1 MTELELYKQRTR
13 TSLALQQRG
22 TKSMPPVVESNFRF
36 YDPYP
41 IFIDRASGSKVWDAD
56 GNEYLDYA
64 MSFGALMAGHAHP
77 AVVRAIERQAS
88 RGLMFGMPNA
98 MMLDLAEELMRRFGL
113 ESIRFGNSG
122 TEATMHALRVA
133 RGATGRTRILKFEGA
148 YHGAHDAV
156 LVSMKPPAGKSG
168 DIKRPL
174 SVPASKGIP
183 EEVSSLTVA
192 ATFNDLDS
200 VRDAFR
206 RYPGEIAALILEPIM
221 MNIGVCE
228 PLPGFLQSLRD
239 ICTKEG
245 TVLIFDEVKTGSKL
259 APGGASEFY
268 AVKPDLVTMA
278 KSFGGGAPI
287 AAFGGRGDLMATI
300 GRFEVFHAGTYN
312 AGPLVV
318 AAAIAALKE
327 VLTPDAFPRVHE
339 LNERL
344 VDGHNKVIKETGLP
358 AHATGIGANGCV
370 YFTPEP
376 VRNYRD
382 FLRVDKDLFWQY
394 WFAMLNRGIIPG
406 GQYYDEQWTIS
417 VAHTEADIERTLS
430 AFAEVARDLTRQ
442 PAAKM

>member
-1 MTELELYKQRTR
+1 MTELDRYKQRTVK
-13 TSLALQQRG
+13 SLALRERG
-22 TKSMPPVVESNFRF
+22 LKSMPLGVESNFRF

-41 IFIDRASGSKVWDAD
+41 IFIDHAAGSRVWDAD
-56 GNEYLDYA
+56 GNEYIDYA
-64 MSFGALMAGHAHP
+64 LSFGALMAGHSHP

-98 MMLDLAEELMRRFGL
+98 MMLDLAEELMGRFGM
-113 ESIRFGNSG
+113 ERVRFGNSG

-133 RGATGRTRILKFEGA
+133 RGATGRKRILKFEGG

-156 LVSMKPPAGKSG
+156 LVAVKPPAGKSG
-168 DIKRPL
+168 DLRRPL

-183 EEVSSLTVA
+183 DEVSALTIA
-192 ATFNDLDS
+192 ATFNDIES
-200 VRDAFR
+200 VKGAFAQYR
-206 RYPGEIAALILEPIM
+206 GEIAALILEPIM

-228 PLPGFLQSLRD
+228 PQPGFLEALRD

-259 APGGASEFY
+259 APGGATEHY
-268 AVKPDLVTMA
+268 RIQPDLITMA

-287 AAFGGRGDLMATI
+287 AAFGGRADLMASI
-300 GRFEVFHAGTYN
+300 ERFEVFHAGTYN

-327 VLTPDAFPRVHE
+327 VLTPDAFKGVRE
-339 LNERL
+339 LNRQL
-344 VDGHNKVIKETGLP
+344 VEGHAQIIKETGLP
-358 AHATGIGANGCV
+358 AHSTGIGANGCV

-382 FLRVDKDLFWQY
+382 FQRVDKELFWQY

-406 GQYYDEQWTIS
+406 GQYYDEQWTVS
-417 VAHTEADIERTLS
+417 VAHTAADVDRTLS
-430 AFAEVARDLTRQ
+430 AFAEVARELRPSLS
-442 PAAKM
+442 PAR